1 MGAKSV
7 QEVGEQG
14 GEVKTPF
21 CLLEAPSL
29 FSRFKPWIVRVL
41 GKVSHPRSVS
51 WAFPPWAAT
60 IPARPTPLFCFFVYT
75 TSQERKA
82 CFLGRE
88 RLQYAIHLLL
98 NSGKTDWLCLLVLYT
113 VQIFNPGDSGAL
125 CWDRLNLRFQG
136 HTLPSS
142 ACVPGWFLLVSGAP
156 LVASTRWVMDRQV
169 IHFLREHT
177 C

>member
-7 QEVGEQG
+7 QEGGEQG

-29 FSRFKPWIVRVL
+29 FSRFKPWIVPVL
-41 GKVSHPRSVS
+41 RKVSHPRSVS
-51 WAFPPWAAT
+51 WAFRPWAAT

-88 RLQYAIHLLL
+88 RLQYAIHLVL
-98 NSGKTDWLCLLVLYT
+98 NSGKTDWLCLLFTQFKFSIQEIQVPCVEIGSISDFRDT
-113 VQIFNPGDSGAL
+113 PFQAL
-125 CWDRLNLRFQG
+125 PVSQTSEQDEVAGSCWCRE
-136 HTLPSS
+136 LP
-142 ACVPGWFLLVSGAP
+142 
-156 LVASTRWVMDRQV
+156 
-169 IHFLREHT
+169 
-177 C
+177 